1 MEMLPC
7 GTCGDLVLV
16 SQLKYWTADQT
27 VVFCGAKCSFEH
39 FQRKK
44 KVEEECKKIS

>member
-27 VVFCGAKCSFEH
+27 VVFCGAKCSLEH
-39 FQRKK
+39 FQRMK